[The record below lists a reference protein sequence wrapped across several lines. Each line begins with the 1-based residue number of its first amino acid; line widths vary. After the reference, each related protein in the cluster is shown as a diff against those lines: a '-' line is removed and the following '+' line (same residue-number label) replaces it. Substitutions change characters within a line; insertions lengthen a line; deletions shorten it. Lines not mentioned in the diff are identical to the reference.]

1 MTTVAIVEA
10 LRTPFGRLGGKL
22 KQYSA
27 VELGSMAASAVLD
40 RAGITPEEVGETIF
54 GSAMLAAAT
63 SVAARQIN
71 FKIGLPDATPS
82 LTIDRAC
89 CSAMTAIGLGASK
102 IRAGDA
108 RIVLAGGIESC
119 SQTPFLMRGTRFGK
133 RLGDFL
139 VEDPIQ
145 IRNPIT
151 QQSIAAVTGQQALK
165 FGVDRQQ
172 QDEWA
177 QRSHEKYFEAY
188 DKGVYS
194 EELTSITFENQ
205 EVMDIDES
213 PRRNTTLE
221 KLSSLR
227 PVYDGPTVTAGNA
240 PGLNDGAAV
249 VGLMSVDEARGRNID
264 VLAQIVSYSQ
274 MSGALDSS
282 VFLPGMAIMD
292 ALQKAGL
299 RLEDLKR
306 IEINEAF
313 AAMPLVSTLRMADN
327 DTPKAMRL
335 RDITNVNGGS
345 VAIGHP
351 TGASG
356 ARVVMALARE
366 LKRLGGG
373 YGAAA
378 ICGGYGQADALIL
391 KV

>member
-10 LRTPFGRLGGKL
+10 ARTPFGKLGGKL

-27 VELGSMAASAVLD
+27 VQLGSMAASAVMD
-40 RAGITPEEVGETIF
+40 RAGIKPNEVSETIF
-54 GSAMLAAAT
+54 GTAMLAAAT

-71 FKIGLPDATPS
+71 FELGLSDTTAS

-108 RIVLAGGIESC
+108 SVVLAGGIESC
-119 SQTPFLMRGTRFGK
+119 SQTPFLMRGSRFGR
-133 RLGDFL
+133 RLGDFV

-151 QQSIAAVTGQQALK
+151 GQSIAAVTGEQALR

-177 QRSHEKYFEAY
+177 LRSHEKYFEAY
-188 DKGVYS
+188 NKGVYR
-194 EELTSITFENQ
+194 EEIVPVIFADQ
-205 EVMDIDES
+205 EIMDIDES
-213 PRRNTTLE
+213 PRSNSTLE
-221 KLSSLR
+221 KLSSLST
-227 PVYDGPTVTAGNA
+227 VYDGPTVTAGNA

-249 VGLMSVDEARGRNID
+249 VALMSVDEARERSID
-264 VLAQIVSYSQ
+264 VLATVVSYSQ
-274 MSGALDSS
+274 LSGALDSS
-282 VFLPGMAIMD
+282 VFLPGKAIMD
-292 ALQKAGL
+292 ALRKAGL
-299 RLEDLKR
+299 KLEELKC

-313 AAMPLVSTLRMADN
+313 AAMPLVSTLHMADS
-327 DTPKAMRL
+327 DKTKAMKL
-335 RDITNVNGGS
+335 RQITNINGGS

-356 ARVVMALARE
+356 ARVVMALIRE
-366 LKRLGGG
+366 LQRMGGG

-378 ICGGYGQADALIL
+378 ICGGYGQADAFIL